1 MDGKNTNR
9 ELKSTSYELFI
20 LLISILSLFNLLFL
34 LIPGFDQTT
43 KDVVRIMDGFIT
55 VLFMADF
62 LYRLFTAESK
72 TEYFFKNWGWAD
84 LLASL
89 PVQQLKIFRV
99 FRIIKVF
106 RLLREFGL
114 RNMLAEIRDNR
125 AGSALY
131 LTVFMVLLVL
141 EFGGVAVVY
150 LESSSPDANIT
161 NASDAVWWAFV
172 TITTVGYGD
181 QYPVTN
187 NGRLLGMLVMVLGV
201 GLFGV
206 LTGFLANRF
215 LTPQEEGSPTEQG
228 PAQEEKEQEV
238 SAGTDLNEQI
248 KEFRKLLN
256 EQEKTN
262 AALKTKFKEL
272 ERLFEST

>member
-1 MDGKNTNR
+1 MDGKSTSR

-55 VLFMADF
+55 LLFMADF
-62 LYRLFTAESK
+62 LYRFFTAESK

-114 RNMLAEIRDNR
+114 RNMLTEIRKNR

-141 EFGGVAVVY
+141 EFGGVAIVSV
-150 LESSSPDANIT
+150 EASSPDANIT

-181 QYPVTN
+181 QCPVTN
-187 NGRLLGMLVMVLGV
+187 NGRLLGMFVMVLGV
-201 GLFGV
+201 SLFGV

-215 LTPQEEGSPTEQG
+215 LSPQEERSPMEQE
-228 PAQEEKEQEV
+228 PAQEKMVQEV
-238 SAGTDLNEQI
+238 GAGTDLNEQI

-262 AALKTKFKEL
+262 ALLKARFKEL
-272 ERLFEST
+272 EKLFESP